1 MSEPGFEPGGM
12 IGINAD
18 IVFLGIS
25 ELAARGEHF
34 ASDYWR
40 ETVLMTNAK
49 IVYLTQFDDVTRPG
63 DEATRSSSTQDDAT
77 AIAWMKELGATDHVV
92 VRVPTAYDRIDLLEP
107 LP

>member
-1 MSEPGFEPGGM
+1 M

-18 IVFLGIS
+18 IVFLGIGG
-25 ELAARGEHF
+25 LAARGEHF

-49 IVYLTQFDDVTRPG
+49 LVYLTQFDDVTRPG
-63 DEATRSSSTQDDAT
+63 DETMRARSPQDDAT

-92 VRVPTAYDRIDLLEP
+92 VRVPRANDRIDLLEP